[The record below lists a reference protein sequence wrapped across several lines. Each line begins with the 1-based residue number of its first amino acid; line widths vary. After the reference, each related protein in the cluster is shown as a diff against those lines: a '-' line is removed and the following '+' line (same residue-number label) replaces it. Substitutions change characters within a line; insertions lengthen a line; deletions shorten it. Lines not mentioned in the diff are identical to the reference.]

1 MHEFGHV
8 LGIFDAYAY
17 EYGSSIFCPGVSD
30 NELIGWDSTKT
41 DVMRSSSDVT
51 NLHAK
56 MLLFAW
62 SRNALQMYK
71 HAAIAILANNE
82 VSPALTIY

>member
-1 MHEFGHV
+1 MSIINQ
-8 LGIFDAYAY
+8 L
-17 EYGSSIFCPGVSD
+17 GSSIFCPGVSD
-30 NELIGWDSTKT
+30 DELKGWDSTIT